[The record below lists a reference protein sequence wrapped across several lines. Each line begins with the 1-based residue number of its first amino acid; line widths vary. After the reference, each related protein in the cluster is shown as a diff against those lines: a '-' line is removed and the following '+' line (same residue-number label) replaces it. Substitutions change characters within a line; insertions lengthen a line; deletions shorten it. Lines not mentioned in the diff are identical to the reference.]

1 MFYPAGI
8 LPPLYAH
15 NGIPGTY
22 LDTDFYPSPVVFRS
36 ELTSLSNNIIV
47 IHHGSQTKANQTFV
61 KIWIMFLA
69 MNAGFV
75 VDYVYL
81 SGPRQGP
88 PAVGTPDSG

>member
-1 MFYPAGI
+1 MDLKQKPI
-8 LPPLYAH
+8 KH
-15 NGIPGTY
+15 
-22 LDTDFYPSPVVFRS
+22 
-36 ELTSLSNNIIV
+36 LSK
-47 IHHGSQTKANQTFV
+47 SA
-61 KIWIMFLA
+61 WIMFLA